1 MPVHELIVVDGG
13 STDQTLRILDE
24 FHACYGNV
32 KIIHDRGTRA
42 TARQKGIENVTT
54 EWFVFVDSDV
64 LLCRDWYKKASQFVA
79 PDVGAVWGTEVWS
92 TIKNRTVMKY
102 FLLVTR
108 KIFEIRGGTH
118 DTLIRAHAVRG
129 IHIPWNLHVFEDA
142 FIKDYIEDHGYRVV
156 ACYDPFCM
164 HFRPKS
170 VWTFKGSLRVLVES
184 LRIVRPRLL

>member
-1 MPVHELIVVDGG
+1 MV
-13 STDQTLRILDE
+13 
-24 FHACYGNV
+24 C
-32 KIIHDRGTRA
+32 
-42 TARQKGIENVTT
+42 
-54 EWFVFVDSDV
+54 FVDSDV

-92 TIKNRTVMKY
+92 TIQNRTVMKY

-118 DTLIRAHAVRG
+118 DTLIRTQAVRG

-142 FIKDYIEDHGYRVV
+142 FIKDYIEDHEYRVV

-170 VWTFKGSLRVLVES
+170 VWTFKGSLSVLVES
-184 LRIVRPRLL
+184 LRVGRPSLLLRLVLAYGFYTVYSVSQMFAGE